1 MENENTDRTL
11 QIALGSYDRKELRV
25 QKNYIQEQCAGS
37 ECTCFQNGSRLLEQ
51 LQQGRRFDA
60 VILCSQLEDMSG
72 LELLTEL
79 RTTEARPPVLMIDE
93 ARRQNSSILCPESGE
108 GLCYVGRTELR
119 SLLWELYRMPGRQ
132 NRQMERRCQELYE
145 GWGIRQPDMNSRYL
159 SSAVGVVYGTI
170 QKLAIRKEILQAVGE
185 QYEVSVSAV
194 DSGIR
199 RMVDQLEARPTA
211 EWLAFKEKSGF
222 TAGAAECGAD
232 AGLWRLDVL
241 PCDGRLQRCRA
252 AVPASA
258 LQCAACLRHR
268 RQSAADAAPVRELL
282 EADRA
287 G

>member
-51 LQQGRRFDA
+51 LRQGR
-60 VILCSQLEDMSG
+60 
-72 LELLTEL
+72 
-79 RTTEARPPVLMIDE
+79 
-93 ARRQNSSILCPESGE
+93 
-108 GLCYVGRTELR
+108 
-119 SLLWELYRMPGRQ
+119 ELYRMPGRQ
-132 NRQMERRCQELYE
+132 YRQMVRRCQELYE

-185 QYEVSVSAV
+185 QYEVLVSAV

-211 EWLAFKEKSGF
+211 KWLAFKDESGF
-222 TAGAAECGAD
+222 AD
-232 AGLWRLDVL
+232 EKPTTGKLIYAVKNY
-241 PCDGRLQRCRA
+241 LQH
-252 AVPASA
+252 
-258 LQCAACLRHR
+258 QK
-268 RQSAADAAPVRELL
+268 
-282 EADRA
+282 
-287 G
+287 GG

>member
-108 GLCYVGRTELR
+108 GLSEACCGSCIGCRDGRT
-119 SLLWELYRMPGRQ
+119 GRW
-132 NRQMERRCQELYE
+132 N
-145 GWGIRQPDMNSRYL
+145 
-159 SSAVGVVYGTI
+159 AGVRNCT
-170 QKLAIRKEILQAVGE
+170 
-185 QYEVSVSAV
+185 
-194 DSGIR
+194 
-199 RMVDQLEARPTA
+199 
-211 EWLAFKEKSGF
+211 
-222 TAGAAECGAD
+222 
-232 AGLWRLDVL
+232 
-241 PCDGRLQRCRA
+241 
-252 AVPASA
+252 
-258 LQCAACLRHR
+258 
-268 RQSAADAAPVRELL
+268 
-282 EADRA
+282 RA
-287 G
+287 GESGSRT

>member
-25 QKNYIQEQCAGS
+25 QKNYIQEQCAGT

-93 ARRQNSSILCPESGE
+93 ARRQNSSILCPEPGE
-108 GLCYVGRTELR
+108 GLCYVGRAELR
-119 SLLWELYRMPGRQ
+119 SLLWELYRMPGQ
-132 NRQMERRCQELYE
+132 QWQQLYHS
-145 GWGIRQPDMNSRYL
+145 WGIRIPDMNSRYL
-159 SSAVGVVYGTI
+159 SSAVSVVYGTV

-211 EWLAFKEKSGF
+211 KWLAFKDESGF
-222 TAGAAECGAD
+222 AD
-232 AGLWRLDVL
+232 EKPTTGKLIYAVKNY
-241 PCDGRLQRCRA
+241 LQH
-252 AVPASA
+252 
-258 LQCAACLRHR
+258 QK
-268 RQSAADAAPVRELL
+268 
-282 EADRA
+282 
-287 G
+287 GG

>member
-1 MENENTDRTL
+1 MENENTDRAL

-25 QKNYIQEQCAGS
+25 QKNYIQEQCTGA

-108 GLCYVGRTELR
+108 GLCYVGRAELR

-159 SSAVGVVYGTI
+159 SSAVSVVYGTV

-222 TAGAAECGAD
+222 AD
-232 AGLWRLDVL
+232 EKPTTGKLIYAVKNH
-241 PCDGRLQRCRA
+241 LQH
-252 AVPASA
+252 
-258 LQCAACLRHR
+258 QK
-268 RQSAADAAPVRELL
+268 
-282 EADRA
+282 
-287 G
+287 GG

>member
-108 GLCYVGRTELR
+108 GLCYVVGSLGCAEL
-119 SLLWELYRMPGRQ
+119 L
-132 NRQMERRCQELYE
+132 
-145 GWGIRQPDMNSRYL
+145 
-159 SSAVGVVYGTI
+159 
-170 QKLAIRKEILQAVGE
+170 
-185 QYEVSVSAV
+185 
-194 DSGIR
+194 
-199 RMVDQLEARPTA
+199 
-211 EWLAFKEKSGF
+211 
-222 TAGAAECGAD
+222 GAAESCAAQDCDVCDERTAAAD
-232 AGLWRLDVL
+232 GCCRYFVGRAG
-241 PCDGRLQRCRA
+241 QKA
-252 AVPASA
+252 PAS
-258 LQCAACLRHR
+258 
-268 RQSAADAAPVRELL
+268 V
-282 EADRA
+282 
-287 G
+287 

>member
-108 GLCYVGRTELR
+108 GLCY
-119 SLLWELYRMPGRQ
+119 
-132 NRQMERRCQELYE
+132 
-145 GWGIRQPDMNSRYL
+145 GWPYGAQKP
-159 SSAVGVVYGTI
+159 AVGAVSDAGTAEPADGT
-170 QKLAIRKEILQAVGE
+170 QV
-185 QYEVSVSAV
+185 
-194 DSGIR
+194 SGIVR
-199 RMVDQLEARPTA
+199 GLGNPA
-211 EWLAFKEKSGF
+211 
-222 TAGAAECGAD
+222 AGHE
-232 AGLWRLDVL
+232 
-241 PCDGRLQRCRA
+241 
-252 AVPASA
+252 
-258 LQCAACLRHR
+258 
-268 RQSAADAAPVRELL
+268 
-282 EADRA
+282 
-287 G
+287 

>member
-93 ARRQNSSILCPESGE
+93 ARRQN
-108 GLCYVGRTELR
+108 
-119 SLLWELYRMPGRQ
+119 
-132 NRQMERRCQELYE
+132 RQMERRCQELYE

-211 EWLAFKEKSGF
+211 KWLAFKDESGF
-222 TAGAAECGAD
+222 AD
-232 AGLWRLDVL
+232 EKPTTGKLIYAVKNY
-241 PCDGRLQRCRA
+241 LQH
-252 AVPASA
+252 
-258 LQCAACLRHR
+258 QK
-268 RQSAADAAPVRELL
+268 
-282 EADRA
+282 
-287 G
+287 GG